1 MALNAAQL
9 LKMSQ
14 ADLDKLFT
22 ENEPGPIPDGEA
34 KGTAIIA
41 PGGQRTTLTVTG
53 GKLMAIT
60 NPAGEAEQ
68 FTYDGIGLM
77 QTHRDPRGSLSQYR
91 FNDAGRLVRDED
103 PAGGFISLVRTDQA
117 DGFFVTRSL

>member
-1 MALNAAQL
+1 
-9 LKMSQ
+9 SQ
-14 ADLDKLFT
+14 SLF
-22 ENEPGPIPDGEA
+22 PKGGAVIASPDGSEA
-34 KGTAIIA
+34 YVFQNGRHVRTADTLTGATIYQLQYDANGYLTSVTDADGNVSRIERAGATPMAIIA

-77 QTHRDPRGSLSQYR
+77 QTHRDP
-91 FNDAGRLVRDED
+91 
-103 PAGGFISLVRTDQA
+103 
-117 DGFFVTRSL
+117 